1 MSNIK
6 ERPNYIDLS
15 KAIGMFCVILGHFIY
30 CFDIPFVPNSGMTKV
45 SHFVTLFHMP
55 FFFTVSGLVSS
66 FKVDNIKQ
74 YFVRQC
80 KTLLLPYIVWG
91 SILGLGYTVL
101 EYTRG
106 QHLSVFP
113 KFIIALI
120 SGSDFKGCS
129 LGWASQLWF
138 VYALFFIKILIGFG
152 VATKNMLWRNVYF
165 GILLLG
171 GITMLFLPIN
181 PLPFRIDC
189 ILVGLLFV
197 IIGYKFKEMLF
208 SLNETRQRSVV
219 VLLVSALI
227 ITLLEMFYMDNTAR
241 QCLSINANYYG
252 NIPALFLVSG
262 VSGAIMLLSFSKLTF
277 VKYEFIRTMSNG
289 LICYLALHKVLFYIL
304 HKIYNIDSVFG
315 MVATSLLVFAMLYPI
330 TLIVNKFFP
339 FLLGFR
345 K

>member
-1 MSNIK
+1 
-6 ERPNYIDLS
+6 
-15 KAIGMFCVILGHFIY
+15 
-30 CFDIPFVPNSGMTKV
+30 
-45 SHFVTLFHMP
+45 
-55 FFFTVSGLVSS
+55 
-66 FKVDNIKQ
+66 
-74 YFVRQC
+74 
-80 KTLLLPYIVWG
+80 
-91 SILGLGYTVL
+91 
-101 EYTRG
+101 
-106 QHLSVFP
+106 
-113 KFIIALI
+113 
-120 SGSDFKGCS
+120 
-129 LGWASQLWF
+129 
-138 VYALFFIKILIGFG
+138 
-152 VATKNMLWRNVYF
+152 
-165 GILLLG
+165 
-171 GITMLFLPIN
+171 MLFLPKN

-315 MVATSLLVFAMLYPI
+315 MVATSLFVFAMLYPI